1 MSSKKREINLIPA
14 ILIIVGVIV
23 LVVIGS
29 LYAFNSE
36 PETIQGQADVTEYR
50 VSSKVPARIAQLRVK
65 EGDYVHKGDTL
76 AILSAPEVQAK
87 LQQAQGLASAA
98 QAQNLKA
105 DNGARQEQI
114 RGAYDMWQKAQAG
127 VEIAQ
132 KSYARVKK
140 LADEGVVTAQKLDEA
155 TANLKAAIATARA
168 AESQYDM
175 ARNGAR
181 NEDKAAARAVVSQ
194 ARGAVNEVR
203 SYIKETYLIASED
216 GEVTEI
222 FPEQGELVGT
232 GAPIMN
238 VARINDIWVTFNV
251 REDHLADFGLHKKVK
266 MTIPGLKDKAV
277 EGTVFYIKAL
287 GSYAT
292 WKATKSTGQFDMKTF
307 EVRVRPTQK
316 IEGLRPGM
324 TALYQHQ

>member
-1 MSSKKREINLIPA
+1 MSSKKRGINLIPA

-50 VSSKVPARIAQLRVK
+50 VSSKVPARIAQLRVR

-87 LQQAQGLASAA
+87 LQQAEGLASAA
-98 QAQNLKA
+98 QAQNQKA

-140 LADEGVVTAQKLDEA
+140 LAEEGVVTAQKLDEA

-181 NEDKAAARAVVSQ
+181 REDKAAARAVVSQ

-222 FPEQGELVGT
+222 FRSKENLSGR
-232 GAPIMN
+232 
-238 VARINDIWVTFNV
+238 AR
-251 REDHLADFGLHKKVK
+251 RL
-266 MTIPGLKDKAV
+266 
-277 EGTVFYIKAL
+277 
-287 GSYAT
+287 
-292 WKATKSTGQFDMKTF
+292 
-307 EVRVRPTQK
+307 
-316 IEGLRPGM
+316 
-324 TALYQHQ
+324 

>member
-1 MSSKKREINLIPA
+1 
-14 ILIIVGVIV
+14 
-23 LVVIGS
+23 
-29 LYAFNSE
+29 
-36 PETIQGQADVTEYR
+36 
-50 VSSKVPARIAQLRVK
+50 
-65 EGDYVHKGDTL
+65 
-76 AILSAPEVQAK
+76 
-87 LQQAQGLASAA
+87 
-98 QAQNLKA
+98 
-105 DNGARQEQI
+105 
-114 RGAYDMWQKAQAG
+114 MWQKAQAG

-181 NEDKAAARAVVSQ
+181 REDKAAARAVVSQ

-238 VARINDIWVTFNV
+238 VARINDIWITFNV